1 MALTPLELQHSAA
14 VEEAARWLADQS
26 NPPQPIVIEMKARFG
41 LKPRLACEA
50 INLAGDMRLRRA
62 MA

>member
-1 MALTPLELQHSAA
+1 MTPRQLPHDPAI
-14 VEEAARWLADQS
+14 VEAARWLADQS
-26 NPPQPIVIEMKARFG
+26 NPPHPIVVELNSRFG

-50 INLAGDMRLRRA
+50 INLAIDMRLLRRV